1 VFRLIGLLLVIAT
14 LAILGLVV
22 LNSTPDGRSVED
34 CPGGT
39 TTTLIEGSLPPTIEN
54 MIEPC

>member
-1 VFRLIGLLLVIAT
+1 MFRLIGLLLVIAT
-14 LAILGLVV
+14 LAVLGLVV
-22 LNSTPDGRSVED
+22 LDSTPSGRSVED

-39 TTTLIEGSLPPTIEN
+39 TTTLIAGSLPPGIEN

>member
-1 VFRLIGLLLVIAT
+1 MLLVIAT